1 VANKYYLCVIGGFL
15 KEIEVLGSGCAKC
28 VKTAEL
34 IQTVANDCGIPVHV
48 VKASSPEVMLKY
60 GVMSTPAV
68 VVDNQLMHSGSVPD
82 RKKIEE
88 WLT

>member
-1 VANKYYLCVIGGFL
+1 M

-34 IQTVANDCGIPVHV
+34 IQTVANDCGILVHV
-48 VKASSPEVMLKY
+48 VKESSPEVMLKH
-60 GVMSTPAV
+60 GVMTTPAV
-68 VVDNQLMHSGSVPD
+68 VVDKQLIHSGSVPD

-88 WLT
+88 WLK

>member
-1 VANKYYLCVIGGFL
+1 MKQIQ
-15 KEIEVLGSGCAKC
+15 VLGSGCAKC

-34 IQTVANDCGIPVHV
+34 IQLIANECG
-48 VKASSPEVMLKY
+48 ASVNVTKETNPETIMNY

-68 VVDNQLMHSGSVPD
+68 VVDNQVMHTGSIPD

-88 WLT
+88 WLS